1 MKIFSPSQPAST
13 FRLVTSVMTNSVDQ
27 VRIHNVQ
34 GDMDES
40 SEEISGNDKFDI
52 WNEIHESMVL
62 DRVTKMPSTKK
73 ISWLATGAAIVA
85 VIIFAILARK
95 GYCGCLSPCCTPCNG
110 VYR

>member
-1 MKIFSPSQPAST
+1 MKIFSSSQPASQ
-13 FRLVTSVMTNSVDQ
+13 FRLVTSVMTSSVDQ
-27 VRIHNVQ
+27 VKIHNVQ
-34 GDMDES
+34 GDMDQS
-40 SEEISGNDKFDI
+40 DEEISSNVQFDI

-73 ISWLATGAAIVA
+73 ISWLSAGAAIVA

-95 GYCGCLSPCCTPCNG
+95 GYCGCLTPCCTPCNS